1 MDEDQRHKQSNTQYI
16 SDIKILILRSSE
28 VIIIENNK
36 ILPFWVSGFKC
47 MTTFSCS
54 HCDLQNMSH

>member
-1 MDEDQRHKQSNTQYI
+1 MAEQSKDKDMDEDQRHKQSNTQYI

-36 ILPFWVSGFKC
+36 ILPF
-47 MTTFSCS
+47 
-54 HCDLQNMSH
+54 

>member
-1 MDEDQRHKQSNTQYI
+1 MVQQGCKDGEQLNAEQSKDKDMDEDQRHKQSNTQYI

-36 ILPFWVSGFKC
+36 ILPF
-47 MTTFSCS
+47 
-54 HCDLQNMSH
+54 